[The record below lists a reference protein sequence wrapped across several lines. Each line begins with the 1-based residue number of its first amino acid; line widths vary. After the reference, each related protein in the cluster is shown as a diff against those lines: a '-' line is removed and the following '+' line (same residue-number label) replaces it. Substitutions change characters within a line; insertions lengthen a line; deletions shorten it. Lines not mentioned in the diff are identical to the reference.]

1 MGVQTVFIEKATT
14 GIFFNISSN
23 NIFFLVSEEKK
34 ELSPWQIL
42 YNKLEMYLSLHLEKH
57 FIHKKICFLM
67 DNNCLISDICISEK
81 DKRDLNVNIVKSNTR
96 IIEAHKNWKVL
107 LIKEAL
113 KIKELKPILNN
124 GLKASKELELF

>member
-42 YNKLEMYLSLHLEKH
+42 YNKLETYLSLHLEKH

-67 DNNCLISDICISEK
+67 DNNC
-81 DKRDLNVNIVKSNTR
+81 NI
-96 IIEAHKNWKVL
+96 IYQ
-107 LIKEAL
+107 EAL
-113 KIKELKPILNN
+113 LLKHLARPTTKEKITQSNMNTHETAL
-124 GLKASKELELF
+124 A